1 MWKTAPSALQ
11 EGEKV
16 TGEEGIKGCWISEVM
31 KNQFNLAKEIP
42 GSLAVERGIRAAPG
56 PDMTRYEELVIENYN
71 WITPGKE
78 MSLARRRTVGRH

>member
-1 MWKTAPSALQ
+1 MEFGTYTLFLLLQIATSVEMWKTAPSALQ

-56 PDMTRYEELVIENYN
+56 PDMTRYEELVIDNYN
-71 WITPGKE
+71 
-78 MSLARRRTVGRH
+78 